1 MHDCGTAVLGIK
13 SGSFRYFSFRRL
25 AISWIF
31 HMDYQ
36 QIALCSFYRGRKT
49 ATWSWE
55 IIWENPIHGEW
66 EFAFNIEDD
75 IGQTPAANAST
86 PYISTD

>member
-13 SGSFRYFSFRRL
+13 SGSFRYFSFR
-25 AISWIF
+25 
-31 HMDYQ
+31 
-36 QIALCSFYRGRKT
+36 RGRKT